1 MLDLATNRRLT
12 KAFIDFNPVTIT
24 LIPRAKVKKPAG
36 GFAWE
41 EQAPRDPQVFTIT
54 EQSTVGGQPR
64 PSLTSDGIEREV
76 EFILIAEHTA
86 QVARSDVF
94 VHQGRDWEVVD
105 LYIDNG
111 YEIRAL
117 VAARG

>member
-41 EQAPRDPQVFTIT
+41 EQAPREPQVVTIT
-54 EQSTVGGQPR
+54 EPATLPR
-64 PSLTSDGIEREV
+64 PQVTVDGIDREV
-76 EFILIAEHTA
+76 DFILIAEHSA

-94 VHQGRDWEVVD
+94 IHQGRDWEVVD
-105 LYIDNG
+105 LFIDNG

-117 VAARG
+117 VSARG

>member
-1 MLDLATNRRLT
+1 MDLTTNRRLT
-12 KAFIDFNPVTIT
+12 KAFIDHAPVTIT

-41 EQAPRDPQVFTIT
+41 EQAPREPQVVTIT

-64 PSLTSDGIEREV
+64 PTVTTDGLEREV

-86 QVARSDVF
+86 QIARSDVF
-94 VHQGRDWEVVD
+94 THQGKEWEVVD

-117 VAARG
+117 VSARG